1 VLVVFSLISVMWCVC
16 VQWNVVYVNG
26 PSHCKLELNIYNGFT
41 RGYIV
46 EANRLNVSLASKI
59 FEALHACDDVQ
70 PYCSDRG
77 TPHCF
82 AICIPS

>member
-46 EANRLNVSLASKI
+46 EANRLNVSLAR
-59 FEALHACDDVQ
+59 F
-70 PYCSDRG
+70 
-77 TPHCF
+77 
-82 AICIPS
+82 